1 MSVHVQSYTYESLKQ
16 MKGQAVKD
24 IWHAMIGKPAG
35 IKNTTGLRNSE
46 EIMQAILKGQSDPE
60 FLKTF
65 GMRPPKPKEEVQ
77 EEQETEP
84 MPPKKKPGPKPK
96 LSNPLVVPVPQRPK
110 GLLAVE
116 SNEVPLVPQDVIRR
130 SFRKFHVDDTLYFL
144 EPSTNQVFSVVDNK
158 PGVLVG
164 TWDASERAV
173 IPVA

>member
-1 MSVHVQSYTYESLKQ
+1 MSVPSYTYTSLKQ

-46 EIMQAILKGQSDPE
+46 EIIQAILKGQSDPE

-65 GMRPPKPKEEVQ
+65 GVRAPKPKEEIE

-96 LSNPLVVPVPQRPK
+96 LSNPIVVPVFQRPRETV
-110 GLLAVE
+110 AVE
-116 SNEVPLVPQDVIRR
+116 SNEVPLVPQEVIRR
-130 SFRKFHVDDTLYFL
+130 SFRKFHVDDALYFR
-144 EPSTNQVFSVVDNK
+144 EASTNQLFSVVDNK

-164 TWDASERAV
+164 TWEAGERT
-173 IPVA
+173 ILPVA